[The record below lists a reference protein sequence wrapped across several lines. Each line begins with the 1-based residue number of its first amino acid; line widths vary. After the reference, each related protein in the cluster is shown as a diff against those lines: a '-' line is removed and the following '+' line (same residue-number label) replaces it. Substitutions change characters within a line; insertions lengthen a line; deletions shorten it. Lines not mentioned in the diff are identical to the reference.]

1 MTYLGKGFN
10 SIHPQR
16 VTFLKSLTSTLFA
29 SGTYTSSPW
38 SVCWKKT
45 NNNAIKKIDHLIFRK
60 YIAQKVFIHFRKI
73 LQTVK

>member
-16 VTFLKSLTSTLFA
+16 VTFLKNLISTLFA

-38 SVCWKKT
+38 SVCWISVTLRKRSD
-45 NNNAIKKIDHLIFRK
+45 NN
-60 YIAQKVFIHFRKI
+60 VI
-73 LQTVK
+73 LH